1 MALKAL
7 RLDQSKD
14 PELRKLSEQV
24 QTALIPVFK
33 SDILDGRLVEDVA
46 FPLAAPVL
54 VPHGLGR
61 AYKGYILVRGPSGIT
76 VGESGL
82 NPDSSIFISLEAS
95 NQTIAS
101 LWVF

>member
-1 MALKAL
+1 MTLKAL

-14 PELRKLSEQV
+14 PELRKFAEHV
-24 QTALIPVFK
+24 QTALIPVFR

-61 AYKGYILVRGPSGIT
+61 AYKGYILVRGPGGVT
-76 VGESGL
+76 VGESGA
-82 NPDSSIFISLEAS
+82 NPDSSLFISLEAS
-95 NQTIAS
+95 NQAVAS